1 MSLLAPRL
9 HLVKCALIIS
19 KSISKPMVV
28 LLSFRTINL
37 LCCLLLDQRVRLDQL
52 APEVQ
57 ALVVR
62 EGLAVLVRQ
71 GLQGSLVP
79 VDQLG
84 QLALPVT
91 QDQVVQDLIPILA
104 QPALQDQQDQLDRTL
119 DQQDQ
124 QDQLALLVPP
134 VHRQGQLER

>member
-1 MSLLAPRL
+1 MEA
-9 HLVKCALIIS
+9 
-19 KSISKPMVV
+19 
-28 LLSFRTINL
+28 LLSYQIIKRLCYRL
-37 LCCLLLDQRVRLDQL
+37 LGRRVRLDQL

-62 EGLAVLVRQ
+62 EGLAVLVRQGLAVLVRQ

>member
-1 MSLLAPRL
+1 MEA
-9 HLVKCALIIS
+9 
-19 KSISKPMVV
+19 
-28 LLSFRTINL
+28 LLSYQIIKRLCYRL
-37 LCCLLLDQRVRLDQL
+37 LGRRVRLDQL

-79 VDQLG
+79 VE